1 MAVRLRRSDPADLAF
16 ITSHERHPDNR
27 DFIGQWTD
35 AEHLAAIGGEGK
47 REHWIIERDGAAAG
61 FLIAYDCR
69 FLDAGFYVKRLVVAD
84 KERGTGSEALR
95 QFNERAFKMPGTSCV
110 WLIVRN
116 FNARAQHVYGK
127 MGFVRFDPEGEE
139 QRRYDSWAE
148 APAGDS
154 YRMRLMRP

>member
-1 MAVRLRRSDPADLAF
+1 VAVRLRRSDPADLAF

-27 DFIGQWTD
+27 DFIGQWSD
-35 AEHLAAIGGEGK
+35 AEHLAAIAGEGK
-47 REHWIIERDGAAAG
+47 RQHWIIERDGAAAG

-95 QFNERAFKMPGTSCV
+95 QFNEHAFKMPGTSCV

-139 QRRYDSWAE
+139 LRRYDSWAE